1 MAVSHPLER
10 TELRGRAVT
19 VTIDYH
25 APDRASFSVRTDG
38 ALAAA
43 SEAARLACEAVHQ
56 ARVRDTRRLDVMLEV
71 ATPACGVI
79 LEALRRRRGNDLD
92 GIELRRAGASVL
104 VMLELRPWP
113 VLRRT
118 PVDHGALLPTQPTG
132 SAPPVLRPVT
142 GTPAPR

>member
-10 TELRGRAVT
+10 TELRGRAAT

-25 APDRASFSVRTDG
+25 APDRAFFSVWTDG
-38 ALAAA
+38 RVGAAF
-43 SEAARLACEAVHQ
+43 EAARLACEAVHQ
-56 ARVRDTRRLDVMLEV
+56 ARVRDTRRLEVMLEV

-92 GIELRRAGASVL
+92 GIELRRAGASVMVTL
-104 VMLELRPWP
+104 DVRPWP

-118 PVDHGALLPTQPTG
+118 PIDHGALLPTQPTG
-132 SAPPVLRPVT
+132 SAPPVRGPVI
-142 GTPAPR
+142 GTPATR